1 MASEHTTP
9 PSRKR
14 NVQRTNGDSARW
26 IAGLVLFFAG
36 LYITSSVLFYFLC
49 WRSDLSVLQGVGA
62 EDPRFDGS
70 VENLCGR
77 SGAWLGELIAGRGF
91 GLFGILLPVM
101 LMLVGVRIIRRKPL
115 MFNHSILSLFL
126 IMILGSLT
134 LGFVFGDKFNLIA
147 SSGWGGAL
155 GIEAARML
163 DEGIGAVGTAL
174 VLLGGWILT
183 GVFINRNFINTV
195 NSAGNAVVDK
205 GGRIVEIVKHRV
217 VPTHSRGDGAEGAD
231 ATDGQTCASAVR
243 QRSGA
248 VGETVRPAAASP
260 GDDDADRRRFGQ
272 AGTEGAALGRPA
284 AARSAEEA
292 ATADAVS
299 PASSATAARFG
310 AAGRTGVPVEIEK
323 PAMETAEPRGG
334 RPLRPA
340 ATGED
345 DPFVVLTTD
354 GGATSR
360 NAEMPAAPARGRV
373 VMGSD
378 GLIELDLSD
387 EGAAAPAAS
396 QSGVDPVVAER
407 LLSGLKDAGPEEGL
421 TEILLD
427 EGGGETA
434 LASAGAARERA
445 AVHAAAEG
453 LTELTLG
460 GADAGGQCGSGG
472 DAGRGGTAVHAAAE
486 GLTELTL
493 GGADAGGQCGSGGDA
508 GRGGTAVHAAAEGL
522 TELTLGEAGAAG
534 TAQALPVAGAAAAGR
549 PSDAAAAADGSG
561 IVITVEER
569 RAALVD
575 ERKITTEAY
584 DPLKDLVN
592 YRRPPVSLL
601 EDYQSDSEVS
611 DEEIYENKSRIEET
625 LKYFNIPIQRIKAT
639 VGPTVTLYEIVQAQG
654 VKISKIQGLENDIA
668 QSLKALG
675 IRIIA
680 PIPGKGTIGIEVPNR
695 DKQVVSMYSAVRSMR
710 FQESRA
716 ELPVV
721 IGRTIQNENYVFDLA
736 KMPHLLVA
744 GATGQGKSVGLNAI
758 ITSLL
763 YKKHPAQLKFVMID
777 PKMVE
782 FSLYAK
788 IERHFL
794 AKMESEEE
802 AIITDPKKAVYTLNS
817 LCTEMDN
824 RLELCKKAGARNIA
838 EYNEKFV
845 SRRLNP
851 QNGHRYLPY
860 IVVVVDE
867 FADLIMTAREVE
879 GPVMRL
885 AQKARAI
892 GIHLIIAT
900 QRPDVKVITGGIKA
914 NFPARIAFR
923 VMQMIDSRTIIDQ
936 PGANQ
941 LIGRGDMLFSKDG
954 ELTRIQCAL
963 VETREV
969 ERIVDYISKQQG
981 YTEPYPLPDYTPET
995 GSEAPAGGE
1004 SGAPVKYDSLFA
1016 EIARSAVSGGSIS
1029 TSMIQRNYEVGFNRA
1044 GRIMM
1049 QLERAG
1055 IVGRQEGAKPRD
1067 ILYHDLPSLE
1077 ARLQELGVF

>member
-1 MASEHTTP
+1 MI
-9 PSRKR
+9 
-14 NVQRTNGDSARW
+14 V
-26 IAGLVLFFAG
+26 
-36 LYITSSVLFYFLC
+36 
-49 WRSDLSVLQGVGA
+49 
-62 EDPRFDGS
+62 
-70 VENLCGR
+70 
-77 SGAWLGELIAGRGF
+77 
-91 GLFGILLPVM
+91 
-101 LMLVGVRIIRRKPL
+101 LVGVRIVRQRPL
-115 MFNHSILSLFL
+115 LFNHSILSLFL

-134 LGFVFGDKFNLIA
+134 LGFAFANRWSLCC
-147 SSGWGGAL
+147 STGWGGAF
-155 GIEAARML
+155 GIASSALLRTH
-163 DEGIGAVGTAL
+163 IGAFGTLILL
-174 VLLGGWILT
+174 VGGWILT
-183 GVFINRNFINTV
+183 GVFINRNFINKV
-195 NSAGNAVVDK
+195 NEAGNVVVDK
-205 GGRIVEIVKHRV
+205 SGKVVEILKHKV
-217 VPTHSRGDGAEGAD
+217 VLHGRAAGEDGAAEDVPEPAPKPGPKAAAPQPAPSKAAEPAAQKPAPIRVERPSEPVAARKSVPEED
-231 ATDGQTCASAVR
+231 ENPFLELTPDGKPVA
-243 QRSGA
+243 
-248 VGETVRPAAASP
+248 GETAAEQTPPPAEDGEFIEVDLSRP
-260 GDDDADRRRFGQ
+260 
-272 AGTEGAALGRPA
+272 E
-284 AARSAEEA
+284 
-292 ATADAVS
+292 
-299 PASSATAARFG
+299 
-310 AAGRTGVPVEIEK
+310 
-323 PAMETAEPRGG
+323 
-334 RPLRPA
+334 
-340 ATGED
+340 
-345 DPFVVLTTD
+345 
-354 GGATSR
+354 
-360 NAEMPAAPARGRV
+360 GRV
-373 VMGSD
+373 VIGRSGLVELERPAVRDAVAAEPAPEEVPEREAAQSD
-378 GLIELDLSD
+378 PDAPFTEITVLDD
-387 EGAAAPAAS
+387 APAAEPE
-396 QSGVDPVVAER
+396 GVVVTVEANEA
-407 LLSGLKDAGPEEGL
+407 K
-421 TEILLD
+421 LLD
-427 EGGGETA
+427 EKA
-434 LASAGAARERA
+434 IP
-445 AVHAAAEG
+445 
-453 LTELTLG
+453 TE
-460 GADAGGQCGSGG
+460 S
-472 DAGRGGTAVHAAAE
+472 
-486 GLTELTL
+486 
-493 GGADAGGQCGSGGDA
+493 
-508 GRGGTAVHAAAEGL
+508 
-522 TELTLGEAGAAG
+522 
-534 TAQALPVAGAAAAGR
+534 
-549 PSDAAAAADGSG
+549 
-561 IVITVEER
+561 
-569 RAALVD
+569 
-575 ERKITTEAY
+575 Y

-592 YRRPPVSLL
+592 YRKPPVTLL
-601 EDYQSDSEVS
+601 EDYISDSEVS
-611 DEEIYENKSRIEET
+611 DEEIFENKTKIEDT
-625 LKYFNIPIQRIKAT
+625 LKNFGIPIQRIKAT

-654 VKISKIQGLENDIA
+654 IKISKVQGLENDIA

-695 DKQVVSMYSAVRSMR
+695 DKQVVSMYSAVRSLR
-710 FQESRA
+710 FQESKA

-763 YKKHPAQLKFVMID
+763 YRKHPAQLKFVMID

-794 AKMESEEE
+794 AKMESEDD

-838 EYNEKFV
+838 EYNEKFT

-851 QNGHRYLPY
+851 MNGHRYLPY

-954 ELTRIQCAL
+954 DLTRIQCAL

-969 ERIVDYISKQQG
+969 ERICEYISKQQG
-981 YTEPYPLPDYTPET
+981 YTEAYTLPDYTPDGGDAQM
-995 GSEAPAGGE
+995 GSEE
-1004 SGAPVKYDSLFA
+1004 SSAPVKYDSLFA
-1016 EIARSAVSGGSIS
+1016 EIARDAVSGGQIS

-1055 IVGRQEGAKPRD
+1055 IVGRQQGAKPRD

-1077 ARLQELGVF
+1077 AKLQELGLF